1 MFCESWGL
9 KSKATIKNKVCITT
23 YVFVLDLV
31 KENIPGSNLQ
41 LQEYFYFSKNQY
53 FELLTS
59 QRFRHPPIN
68 IHVTLSVGKMTDWP
82 LRDKMGLTICMRIFN
97 NEKHSDAIYLKFGDR
112 FFTSLT
118 TLGLELKIF
127 FYIVV
132 TFWHLLSLS
141 WSNNFNNKVC
151 LTKKRCL

>member
-9 KSKATIKNKVCITT
+9 KSKTTIKNKVCITT

-53 FELLTS
+53 FELLAS

-97 NEKHSDAIYLKFGDR
+97 NKKHSDEIWRQTFR
-112 FFTSLT
+112 FSNHVRAWIENF
-118 TLGLELKIF
+118 
-127 FYIVV
+127 
-132 TFWHLLSLS
+132 LLYCR
-141 WSNNFNNKVC
+141 NF
-151 LTKKRCL
+151 LAFIIAAMI